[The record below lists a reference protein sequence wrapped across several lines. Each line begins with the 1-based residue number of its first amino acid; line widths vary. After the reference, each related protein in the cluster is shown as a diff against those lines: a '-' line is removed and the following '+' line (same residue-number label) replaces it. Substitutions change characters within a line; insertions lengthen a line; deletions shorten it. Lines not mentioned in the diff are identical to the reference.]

1 MISDSAPRGPVVVL
15 TGASSGIGLACAET
29 IVRDGG
35 AVGILARRPDV
46 LAVAEE
52 QIEGQAVGRDAVVA
66 VAGEA
71 GDTAAVSKLAEETVS
86 RFGRVDGLVIAA
98 GAQRPVDVL
107 DSDPS
112 EWLAAIDANL
122 IPAVV
127 GCQVAARVLRQGGSI
142 VLVGSVASLRG
153 TDVSLPYAVAK
164 SGLSLLARNL
174 SRRLGESG
182 IRVNCVIA
190 GSIATAMLM
199 DTYMTVAGSD
209 DGADELVERA
219 ARSTSLGRIAEPA
232 EVAEVVAFLLS
243 ERASFVTGTDVV
255 VDGGHLAGFGAL
267 REVAQGEKDFGGRD
281 G

>member
-1 MISDSAPRGPVVVL
+1 MNSELRPRGPVVVL

-46 LAVAEE
+46 LAGATK
-52 QIEGQAVGRDAVVA
+52 QIEGQAGDRDAVVA
-66 VAGEA
+66 VSGEA
-71 GDTAAVSKLAEETVS
+71 GNPAAVAELAEETIS
-86 RFGRVDGLVIAA
+86 RFGRIDGFVIAA
-98 GAQRPVDVL
+98 GTQRPVDVL
-107 DSDPS
+107 ESDPS

-153 TDVSLPYAVAK
+153 SDVSLPYAVAK

-174 SRRLGESG
+174 SRRLGASG

-190 GSIATAMLM
+190 GSIATAMLT
-199 DTYMTVAGSD
+199 DTYRTVAGSH
-209 DGADELVERA
+209 DGAEKMVERA
-219 ARSTSLGRIAEPA
+219 ARSTALGRIAEPA
-232 EVAEVVAFLLS
+232 EVAEVIAFLLS

-255 VDGGHLAGFGAL
+255 VDGGHLAAFGAL
-267 REVAQGEKDFGGRD
+267 REAAQGAEESGGRNH
-281 G
+281 